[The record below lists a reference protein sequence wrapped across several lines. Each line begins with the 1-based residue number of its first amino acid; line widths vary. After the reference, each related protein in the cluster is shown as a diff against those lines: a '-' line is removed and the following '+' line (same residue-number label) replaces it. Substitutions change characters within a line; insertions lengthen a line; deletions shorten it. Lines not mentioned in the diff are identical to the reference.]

1 MVHALLKDFR
11 GVLVSDFY
19 AVYDA
24 FKCPQQKCLIHLMRD
39 INDDMHRYPYDE
51 ELKVIAQKY
60 AAVLRIIVETVDR
73 HGLKK
78 TFLGKALARRRGVI
92 HMDCNNRLRL
102 GNRSKL
108 PEAIS

>member
-51 ELKVIAQKY
+51 ELRMIAQK
-60 AAVLRIIVETVDR
+60 
-73 HGLKK
+73 
-78 TFLGKALARRRGVI
+78 
-92 HMDCNNRLRL
+92 
-102 GNRSKL
+102 
-108 PEAIS
+108 